1 MEYCIVK
8 DDAAVKF
15 TDEVNRL
22 MKEGWKPQGG
32 VAVIWDETYTYHYQA
47 MIRDIETK

>member
-1 MEYCIVK
+1 MVQ

-22 MKEGWKPQGG
+22 MKEGWRPQGG
-32 VAVIWDETYTYHYQA
+32 MSVIWDETYTYYYQA
-47 MIRDIETK
+47 MIRDTETK